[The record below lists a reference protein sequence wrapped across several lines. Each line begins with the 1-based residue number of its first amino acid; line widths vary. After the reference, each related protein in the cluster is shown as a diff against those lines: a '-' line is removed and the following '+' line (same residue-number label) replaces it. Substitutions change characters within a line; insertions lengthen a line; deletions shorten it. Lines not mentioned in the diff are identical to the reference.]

1 MKAVIA
7 KEMAGPKEHLKFY
20 DKFKDL
26 ISRKVYLKAILNYD
40 FYYLTR
46 LFRVRKF
53 PIKLFFMIVTS
64 LILFSL
70 WSHKLIK
77 CK

>member
-1 MKAVIA
+1 MIYGVFWTIFPHQVKAVIA

-40 FYYLTR
+40 FLLTHSA
-46 LFRVRKF
+46 V
-53 PIKLFFMIVTS
+53 
-64 LILFSL
+64 
-70 WSHKLIK
+70 
-77 CK
+77 

>member
-1 MKAVIA
+1 MICGVFWTIFPHQVKAVIA

-40 FYYLTR
+40 FYY
-46 LFRVRKF
+46 
-53 PIKLFFMIVTS
+53 S
-64 LILFSL
+64 LSCLESENFL
-70 WSHKLIK
+70 
-77 CK
+77 